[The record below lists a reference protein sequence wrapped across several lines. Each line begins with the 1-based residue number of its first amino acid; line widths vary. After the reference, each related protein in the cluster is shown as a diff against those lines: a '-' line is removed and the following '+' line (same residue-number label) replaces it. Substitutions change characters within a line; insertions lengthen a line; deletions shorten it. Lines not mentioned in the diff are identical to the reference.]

1 MGASIPQSPAHLGL
15 LLYPPPMLNL
25 TWNMLPSALLSSY
38 LELCLNRVRAA
49 FCPCQMC
56 PRILPPIMWVLCPW
70 AVFFCLPLSVHMVSK
85 EGRGDSSPMYS
96 CPTQCLEGG
105 GVAPGKIGADF
116 LVYSSPFFPPLSL
129 HSSSLCQCLQN
140 GNAQRS
146 GEEVRLVGLCAG
158 QRSGS

>member
-1 MGASIPQSPAHLGL
+1 MGASIPQSPAYLGL

-56 PRILPPIMWVLCPW
+56 PRILPPPSPNHVGALSLGSVFLFASECP
-70 AVFFCLPLSVHMVSK
+70 HVSK

-116 LVYSSPFFPPLSL
+116 LVYSSPFFPPLSPSFL
-129 HSSSLCQCLQN
+129 LPLPVSAEWKCP
-140 GNAQRS
+140 
-146 GEEVRLVGLCAG
+146 EVR
-158 QRSGS
+158 